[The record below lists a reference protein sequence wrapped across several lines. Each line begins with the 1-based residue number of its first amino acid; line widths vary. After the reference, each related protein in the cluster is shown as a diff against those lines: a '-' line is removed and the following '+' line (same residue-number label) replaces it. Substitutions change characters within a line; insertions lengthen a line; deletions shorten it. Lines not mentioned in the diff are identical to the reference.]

1 MAFYGGPRGPPPPP
15 WQVVVAPGQPRPYY
29 YNPVTNVTTWEPPPM
44 PPPPPMSAPVPDA
57 APGGIPRPDPILEP
71 ERYEA
76 WLQVTQHIQ
85 SGDKNTASFS
95 GLQNAAGNGIKGH
108 ITDAGGLKLGDCHLY
123 PLGACMKGDKCPHVH
138 NRKRFGHLYNAD
150 GLPKVKPIAID
161 DGRSVPRYSGNR
173 DRRAPSPR
181 RRRSRSRSP
190 PRRRQ
195 SPSPDDYRRRHR
207 SRSPDYRRR
216 SPPRSYSRRERDR
229 YR

>member
-1 MAFYGGPRGPPPPP
+1 MAYYGGPRGPPPPP

-29 YNPVTNVTTWEPPPM
+29 YNPVTNVTTWEPPPL

-123 PLGACMKGDKCPHVH
+123 PLGACVKGDELCGNQPVLRVH
-138 NRKRFGHLYNAD
+138 PTILH
-150 GLPKVKPIAID
+150 
-161 DGRSVPRYSGNR
+161 
-173 DRRAPSPR
+173 
-181 RRRSRSRSP
+181 
-190 PRRRQ
+190 
-195 SPSPDDYRRRHR
+195 
-207 SRSPDYRRR
+207 
-216 SPPRSYSRRERDR
+216 
-229 YR
+229 